1 MEISGPWKQQRQHQL
16 ARVGVLMLMLSL
28 CFTLHAQDKTDDYIT
43 TDTENITTST
53 KVVIS
58 APYSIIS
65 RSLGVFTT
73 GIPIEPIYI
82 QAPSGSSNAIS
93 DVHTGTICTTGPT
106 RQRTRICPWIE
117 IWNQGKR
124 FASCAGLVAW
134 MTLQCRGGA
143 ARITLPSYAA
153 NDVLLQTDP
162 TGEWMRANIPQN
174 SEQEVT
180 GLGIKFRQNISVA
193 NDALATLMYGKGSGN
208 DVAGWATMTITLNW
222 VARDPRNQATSIL
235 ATSRRILVWAPTAL
249 TNLSTYQL
257 MVVVVCLVGIIGL
270 CCLGCAN
277 SFATK
282 YLRAYNVMRER
293 DGRDHQECEQT
304 RVFNPMWIPSPLNT
318 LGYYCIE
325 STANPL
331 IVCQQRLEIKCKI
344 LCIISTFNFM
354 DRLLKVKHLRNSNY
368 GWSSYKNSCKLPLL
382 LEDYDSDD
390 GMLQGFQYKH
400 TSR

>member
-82 QAPSGSSNAIS
+82 QAPS
-93 DVHTGTICTTGPT
+93 
-106 RQRTRICPWIE
+106 
-117 IWNQGKR
+117 
-124 FASCAGLVAW
+124 GLVAW

-293 DGRDHQECEQT
+293 DGRDHQECFQSN
-304 RVFNPMWIPSPLNT
+304 VDSKPLEH
-318 LGYYCIE
+318 I
-325 STANPL
+325 
-331 IVCQQRLEIKCKI
+331 RI
-344 LCIISTFNFM
+344 L
-354 DRLLKVKHLRNSNY
+354 LH
-368 GWSSYKNSCKLPLL
+368 
-382 LEDYDSDD
+382 
-390 GMLQGFQYKH
+390 
-400 TSR
+400 

>member
-1 MEISGPWKQQRQHQL
+1 MKENWEQRAEVWHREVAFLSWRYLVLGNSNASTSWRELAFLCWCWACVLLSTRKVHYDTCFLCHPVQL
-16 ARVGVLMLMLSL
+16 SHHFSQNPQPLVANNGRIQSFLRDLRCSWGLLNGKFIRAMLIEPGAPTRINPSCSNKRDVNTSCRDVRLPSFDWHWNL
-28 CFTLHAQDKTDDYIT
+28 ANYCADKTDDYIT

-153 NDVLLQTDP
+153 NYVLLQTDP

-208 DVAGWATMTITLNW
+208 VRPRAIATAI
-222 VARDPRNQATSIL
+222 SISH
-235 ATSRRILVWAPTAL
+235 THI
-249 TNLSTYQL
+249 
-257 MVVVVCLVGIIGL
+257 
-270 CCLGCAN
+270 
-277 SFATK
+277 
-282 YLRAYNVMRER
+282 YL
-293 DGRDHQECEQT
+293 
-304 RVFNPMWIPSPLNT
+304 
-318 LGYYCIE
+318 
-325 STANPL
+325 
-331 IVCQQRLEIKCKI
+331 
-344 LCIISTFNFM
+344 
-354 DRLLKVKHLRNSNY
+354 
-368 GWSSYKNSCKLPLL
+368 
-382 LEDYDSDD
+382 
-390 GMLQGFQYKH
+390 
-400 TSR
+400 

>member
-1 MEISGPWKQQRQHQL
+1 MTSPEPWMDCSCPARTDQVRAFIPLSHPLQRDSL
-16 ARVGVLMLMLSL
+16 NRLVAFPELVGSRE
-28 CFTLHAQDKTDDYIT
+28 DKTDDYIT

-208 DVAGWATMTITLNW
+208 VRPRAIATAISIRCGGVGNDDDHVELGG
-222 VARDPRNQATSIL
+222 PRPEKPSHFH
-235 ATSRRILVWAPTAL
+235 SRHLPTYPRL
-249 TNLSTYQL
+249 GPNGLIVTNLSTYQL

-304 RVFNPMWIPSPLNT
+304 RV
-318 LGYYCIE
+318 
-325 STANPL
+325 
-331 IVCQQRLEIKCKI
+331 IKPF
-344 LCIISTFNFM
+344 S
-354 DRLLKVKHLRNSNY
+354 
-368 GWSSYKNSCKLPLL
+368 
-382 LEDYDSDD
+382 
-390 GMLQGFQYKH
+390 
-400 TSR
+400 